1 MDTMIKCA
9 ALALCSGAVCL
20 LIKKTNPELSLVL
33 SAASAVMIALAAFR
47 LGEGLL
53 ELIATV
59 KTIIGTAN
67 TTIAPVMKCVAIA
80 AVTKISGELCR
91 DAAQSAIAATVELAG
106 TMCAIGVAMPMVISM
121 LKLIGGM
128 I

>member
-1 MDTMIKCA
+1 MIKCA
-9 ALALCSGAVCL
+9 ALALCACAVCL
-20 LIKKTNPELSLVL
+20 LIKRSNPELSLAL
-33 SAASAVMIALAAFR
+33 SAATALMIALAAFR
-47 LGEGLL
+47 LGECVN
-53 ELIATV
+53 ELAATV

-67 TTIAPVMKCVAIA
+67 TTVAPVLKCVAIA

-91 DAAQSAIAATVELAG
+91 DAAQSAMAATVELAG
-106 TMCAIGVAMPMVISM
+106 TMCAIAVAMPMVISM